1 MFKVLSSFGFGLFLG
16 LSIGEKENSEKI
28 KENLEELIKKI
39 KISGESGMEVLV
51 NILKNVEGIDTDE
64 LKINIE
70 KIIELIK
77 NKINEIIN
85 IEEVSTKLK
94 EKRINSESNDNYKNV
109 KTEII
114 EIE

>member
-1 MFKVLSSFGFGLFLG
+1 MFKILSSFSFGLFLG
-16 LSIGEKENSEKI
+16 LSIREKENGEKI
-28 KENLEELIKKI
+28 KENLEELMRKI
-39 KISGESGMEVLV
+39 KNSSESGLEVLV
-51 NILKNVEGIDTDE
+51 NILKNIEGVDTDE

-77 NKINEIIN
+77 DKIIN
-85 IEEVSTKLK
+85 VEEVSTKLK
-94 EKRINSESNDNYKNV
+94 SKIVNSNDQKYKNV